1 VKCLSPLWLLLLF
14 VQFSPVQPKF
24 TKPSEAYDFARR
36 PLTEWQAAIYE
47 HKQPVTLLAPENVV
61 WQRLS
66 ALCPSFTV
74 ESVHGAELFWLAKLC
89 EQDAPKALLAVQR
102 YLTGSELTH
111 GPDARLL
118 LAELQMRT
126 TGSWEASWESIRT
139 ILREDPIQPVAGQI
153 DEVIDEEA
161 GADPKKALEWSKERY
176 AILLDRSQIEKPGI
190 TPVASSY
197 VLGAGSDLV
206 HRYYMAGE
214 TGAAGKVLDELNSFA
229 KSHADETADWGARD
243 LHWANLEMHA
253 APAVTV
259 VKMLRGNPSAELIRP
274 GRVEVISFFF
284 LGCYPCMRELPHL
297 DALQKRYGEKKLLV
311 TDVTSYKVNLH
322 TTGSNHSIIE
332 AALEKALT
340 ENAPSI
346 GVVITSDET
355 LASYGIKAF
364 PIVAVVDTL
373 GRVRYIGPDARFEE
387 DDPVGQ
393 LIRELIEE

>member
-332 AALEKALT
+332 AALKKALT

>member
-1 VKCLSPLWLLLLF
+1 

-332 AALEKALT
+332 AALKKALT

>member
-1 VKCLSPLWLLLLF
+1 MKSLRALCLLLLF
-14 VQFSPVQPKF
+14 VQFSSAQSTF
-24 TKPSEAYDFARR
+24 TKPSEAYEFARR
-36 PLTEWQAAIYE
+36 SLTEWEAAIYE

-61 WQRLS
+61 WQRLKG
-66 ALCPSFTV
+66 LCPSFTV
-74 ESVHGAELFWLAKLC
+74 ESVNGAELFWLAKLC

-102 YLTGSELTH
+102 YLAGSELTH

-126 TGSWEASWESIRT
+126 TGNWEAAWESIRT

-153 DEVIDEEA
+153 YEAIDEEA

-190 TPVASSY
+190 TPVSSSC
-197 VLGAGSDLV
+197 VLRAGSDLV
-206 HRYYMAGE
+206 HRYYLAGE
-214 TGAAGKVLDELNSFA
+214 TGPAVKVLDELNSFA
-229 KSHADETADWGARD
+229 KSHMDETAGSGVED
-243 LHWANLEMHA
+243 LHWANLEMHP

-259 VKMLRGNPSAELIRP
+259 LKMLPRNFSSDLIRP

-311 TDVTSYKVNLH
+311 TDVTTYKVNLY
-322 TTGSNHSIIE
+322 TTGSIHSNIE
-332 AALEKALT
+332 ASLEKTRL

-346 GVVITSDET
+346 GVMITSDET
-355 LASYGIKAF
+355 LASYGVNAF
-364 PIVAVVDTL
+364 PVVAVVDKM
-373 GRVRYIGPDARFEE
+373 GRLRYIGRDANLE
-387 DDPVGQ
+387 DDDSVGQ

>member
-1 VKCLSPLWLLLLF
+1 LLLF

-36 PLTEWQAAIYE
+36 PLTEWEAAIYE

-74 ESVHGAELFWLAKLC
+74 ESVNGAELFWLAKLC

-102 YLTGSELTH
+102 YLTGSELMY

-118 LAELQMRT
+118 LAELQMCT

-153 DEVIDEEA
+153 DAVIDEEA

-190 TPVASSY
+190 TPVAFSY

-259 VKMLRGNPSAELIRP
+259 VKMLRGNSPAALIRP

>member
-1 VKCLSPLWLLLLF
+1 VKCLSPLWLLPLF

-36 PLTEWQAAIYE
+36 PLTEWEAAIYE
-47 HKQPVTLLAPENVV
+47 HKQPVTLLAPENLV
-61 WQRLS
+61 WQRLG
-66 ALCPSFTV
+66 ALCPSFAV
-74 ESVHGAELFWLAKLC
+74 ESVNGAELFWLAKLC

-139 ILREDPIQPVAGQI
+139 VLREDPIQPVAGQI
-153 DEVIDEEA
+153 DAVIDEEA

-214 TGAAGKVLDELNSFA
+214 TGAAGKVLDELTSFA

-259 VKMLRGNPSAELIRP
+259 VKMLRWNSSAELIRP

-297 DALQKRYGEKKLLV
+297 DALQKQYGEKILLV

-322 TTGSNHSIIE
+322 TAGSNHSIIE

-364 PIVAVVDTL
+364 PIVAVVDKL
-373 GRVRYIGPDARFEE
+373 GRVRYIGPDARLEE